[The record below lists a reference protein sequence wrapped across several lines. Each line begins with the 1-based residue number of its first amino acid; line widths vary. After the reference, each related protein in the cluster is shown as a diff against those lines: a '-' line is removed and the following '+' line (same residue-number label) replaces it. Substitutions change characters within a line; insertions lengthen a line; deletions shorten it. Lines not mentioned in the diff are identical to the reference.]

1 MCEHMII
8 REPLIKTSLR
18 GEWDVIGWEK
28 QSVGSYFGKN
38 SHFSCLIRPKGRKN
52 PKRGVMNRPPWQAY
66 TGSHWQRAHVIG

>member
-28 QSVGSYFGKN
+28 QSVGSYFGKKL
-38 SHFSCLIRPKGRKN
+38 SFFLFDS
-52 PKRGVMNRPPWQAY
+52 A
-66 TGSHWQRAHVIG
+66 